1 MKLGIKGTVLSLVGL
16 AMLTGSVTAFAADSR
31 TGEQRGQLSESDY
44 KFVKDA
50 AKGGQAEVQLGE
62 LAKQKGVN
70 EAVKSFGEQMVT
82 DHTKANNELQQIASQ
97 KGATLPST
105 VGYKENADIAHLQKA
120 TGKDFDKAYADH
132 MVKDHKTDV
141 KEFQDASK
149 NLQDPDLRA
158 FAAKTL
164 PTLEQHYSAAKQM
177 QAAVKNEK

>member
-70 EAVKSFGEQMVT
+70 EAVKSFGRADGDGPYQ
-82 DHTKANNELQQIASQ
+82 SQ
-97 KGATLPST
+97 
-105 VGYKENADIAHLQKA
+105 
-120 TGKDFDKAYADH
+120 
-132 MVKDHKTDV
+132 
-141 KEFQDASK
+141 
-149 NLQDPDLRA
+149 
-158 FAAKTL
+158 
-164 PTLEQHYSAAKQM
+164 
-177 QAAVKNEK
+177 